1 MQHRILTKWSRRR
14 HTGRFVINLLHLNN
28 IDYLHLHCRWCGVWD
43 PKYGNSPLSVMS
55 IDLDWSNL
63 DASFASSL
71 IDVLNRQLQSTPRPS
86 FIGPIEITSFDF
98 GSQPPVVEL
107 VDLRDIYR
115 DFLED
120 DNDEEDN
127 DDYENNID
135 AAGDFSRYSA
145 GQAGQVQGR
154 RDKDDEEYEWVSRRS
169 ARRGMAMEETAP
181 MYYHH
186 LPPHVRYAG
195 GPASDVYSAPPEPAP
210 APLQQPSSSSVSGS
224 GVTTV
229 PVASST
235 STSAS
240 VSVSATHHEQQQQ
253 HATYFSLSPS
263 TSAAAAADTTS
274 SSSSPSSS
282 SWRDFR
288 SGQQTRNTHPSTS
301 NNILRSTRPTGTPTV
316 APSSSA
322 ASLPPLPYP
331 HPRPDLADVDV
342 VAMAVDPSLPAAA
355 AAATR
360 GVTTATTT
368 AMNDNTGVAG
378 LTTIPTAQNDPTAA
392 AAPAVPAVDEYPN
405 LQLHLLVSWHS
416 DLRLT
421 LTTSLRINYPS
432 PLFMSLPIKLSVT
445 GLVFDGELAVAYE
458 GGRRVH
464 LCVLDGLDP
473 YGPSARRASGSQGST
488 PSDPEGDDAHAAK
501 PLPVGQRLLPEIFIE
516 SELGQADKHVL
527 KNVTRVEKFIQDVI
541 RKTIEEELVFP
552 NFHTLVLR

>member
-1 MQHRILTKWSRRR
+1 
-14 HTGRFVINLLHLNN
+14 
-28 IDYLHLHCRWCGVWD
+28 
-43 PKYGNSPLSVMS
+43 MS
-55 IDLDWSNL
+55 IDLDWNNL

-120 DNDEEDN
+120 DDDDDD

-135 AAGDFSRYSA
+135 AAGGFSR
-145 GQAGQVQGR
+145 GQSQGQGR
-154 RDKDDEEYEWVSRRS
+154 REQDDEEFEWVSRRS
-169 ARRGMAMEETAP
+169 ARRGLATEETAP
-181 MYYHH
+181 LYYHH
-186 LPPHVRYAG
+186 LPPHVRYAR
-195 GPASDVYSAPPEPAP
+195 GPASDVYPTPP
-210 APLQQPSSSSVSGS
+210 APLQQPSSSPSVGRGNDS
-224 GVTTV
+224 GVATTATH
-229 PVASST
+229 PVLQHAST
-235 STSAS
+235 S
-240 VSVSATHHEQQQQ
+240 
-253 HATYFSLSPS
+253 SLSPS
-263 TSAAAAADTTS
+263 ASAAAADNA
-274 SSSSPSSS
+274 

-288 SGQQTRNTHPSTS
+288 SETFRTHPTT
-301 NNILRSTRPTGTPTV
+301 TRPAGMVVP
-316 APSSSA
+316 ASSSA
-322 ASLPPLPYP
+322 AASSSLSPLAHP
-331 HPRPDLADVDV
+331 HPHLAVDDV
-342 VAMAVDPSLPAAA
+342 VAMAVVDPPT
-355 AAATR
+355 AAAT
-360 GVTTATTT
+360 TTVVTTT
-368 AMNDNTGVAG
+368 AMEDNTGVATG
-378 LTTIPTAQNDPTAA
+378 LTTISTAQNDPAA
-392 AAPAVPAVDEYPN
+392 AASPPPPAAVPATDEHPN

-488 PSDPEGDDAHAAK
+488 PSDPEGDDGHAAK

>member
-1 MQHRILTKWSRRR
+1 
-14 HTGRFVINLLHLNN
+14 
-28 IDYLHLHCRWCGVWD
+28 
-43 PKYGNSPLSVMS
+43 MS
-55 IDLDWSNL
+55 IDLDWSKL

-71 IDVLNRQLQSTPRPS
+71 IDALNGQLQSTPRPS

-107 VDLRDIYR
+107 VDLRDVYR

-120 DNDEEDN
+120 DDDDN
-127 DDYENNID
+127 YDYEGGGGSNIG
-135 AAGDFSRYSA
+135 AERGFSRSSSA
-145 GQAGQVQGR
+145 GQNR
-154 RDKDDEEYEWVSRRS
+154 NRSNRNRDEDEDEYEWVSRRS
-169 ARRGMAMEETAP
+169 ARRGMAVEDPVP

-186 LPPHVRYAG
+186 LPPHVRYAR

-210 APLQQPSSSSVSGS
+210 APLQPSSSSSLGPGATAIHSGKHAAFS
-224 GVTTV
+224 M
-229 PVASST
+229 SS
-235 STSAS
+235 S
-240 VSVSATHHEQQQQ
+240 
-253 HATYFSLSPS
+253 
-263 TSAAAAADTTS
+263 AADT
-274 SSSSPSSS
+274 S
-282 SWRDFR
+282 SWRD
-288 SGQQTRNTHPSTS
+288 SQQTRAHSS
-301 NNILRSTRPTGTPTV
+301 NLRSAHTTDV
-316 APSSSA
+316 SSSA
-322 ASLPPLPYP
+322 ASSLSPLPLP
-331 HPRPDLADVDV
+331 HPHPDLADLNVMA
-342 VAMAVDPSLPAAA
+342 VAMDPTPAPAP
-355 AAATR
+355 AT
-360 GVTTATTT
+360 VETTT
-368 AMNDNTGVAG
+368 AMRDNAG
-378 LTTIPTAQNDPTAA
+378 LTELA
-392 AAPAVPAVDEYPN
+392 AVPATQDEPPTALAPPQPPAEPPADEHPN

-541 RKTIEEELVFP
+541 RKTIEEEFVFP

>member
-1 MQHRILTKWSRRR
+1 VQA
-14 HTGRFVINLLHLNN
+14 
-28 IDYLHLHCRWCGVWD
+28 WD
-43 PKYGNSPLSVMS
+43 PKYGNFPFFVMS
-55 IDLDWSNL
+55 IDLDWSKL

-86 FIGPIEITSFDF
+86 FIGPIEITSFDV

-120 DNDEEDN
+120 DDNDDDD

-135 AAGDFSRYSA
+135 AAGGFSRFSSA
-145 GQAGQVQGR
+145 GQGQGSR
-154 RDKDDEEYEWVSRRS
+154 AKDDEEYEWVSRRS
-169 ARRGMAMEETAP
+169 ARRAMAMEESAP
-181 MYYHH
+181 MFYHH

-195 GPASDVYSAPPEPAP
+195 GPASDVYPAPVEPAP
-210 APLQQPSSSSVSGS
+210 APLQPSSSSIGGS
-224 GVTTV
+224 GVAATTH
-229 PVASST
+229 PEQHASST
-235 STSAS
+235 
-240 VSVSATHHEQQQQ
+240 
-253 HATYFSLSPS
+253 FPLSPS
-263 TSAAAAADTTS
+263 ASASPHASAAADT
-274 SSSSPSSS
+274 SS

-288 SGQQTRNTHPSTS
+288 SGQQTDSS
-301 NNILRSTRPTGTPTV
+301 NNLRSTRPVGTTA
-316 APSSSA
+316 APSS
-322 ASLPPLPYP
+322 ASVASSHPPL
-331 HPRPDLADVDV
+331 HPDLAGVDV
-342 VAMAVDPSLPAAA
+342 VAMAADPPPAAA
-355 AAATR
+355 TATTV
-360 GVTTATTT
+360 VTTTT
-368 AMNDNTGVAG
+368 AMKDNTEVAG
-378 LTTIPTAQNDPTAA
+378 LTTIPTAQNDPAATPAA
-392 AAPAVPAVDEYPN
+392 AGEPAADEHPN

-541 RKTIEEELVFP
+541 RKTVEEEFVFP

>member
-1 MQHRILTKWSRRR
+1 
-14 HTGRFVINLLHLNN
+14 
-28 IDYLHLHCRWCGVWD
+28 
-43 PKYGNSPLSVMS
+43 MS

-98 GSQPPVVEL
+98 GTQPPEVEL

-120 DNDEEDN
+120 DDDHDDDGDN
-127 DDYENNID
+127 DDGYENNID
-135 AAGDFSRYSA
+135 TAGGFSRHSV
-145 GQAGQVQGR
+145 GQGR

-169 ARRGMAMEETAP
+169 ARRGMATEETAP

-186 LPPHVRYAG
+186 LPPHVRYAR
-195 GPASDVYSAPPEPAP
+195 GPASDVYSALPEPAH
-210 APLQQPSSSSVSGS
+210 APLQQPSSSSSVGGS
-224 GVTTV
+224 GV
-229 PVASST
+229 AS
-235 STSAS
+235 AA
-240 VSVSATHHEQQQQ
+240 ATQPELQ
-253 HATYFSLSPS
+253 HASLSPS
-263 TSAAAAADTTS
+263 ASAAAADITTS
-274 SSSSPSSS
+274 S
-282 SWRDFR
+282 WNDFR
-288 SGQQTRNTHPSTS
+288 SGQQHQTLRTHSSS
-301 NNILRSTRPTGTPTV
+301 NLRSTMRPTGMAVP
-316 APSSSA
+316 APSSATA
-322 ASLPPLPYP
+322 ASSVSPIP
-331 HPRPDLADVDV
+331 HSNPPDLADVDDV
-342 VAMAVDPSLPAAA
+342 VAMAVADDPST
-355 AAATR
+355 AATK
-360 GVTTATTT
+360 
-368 AMNDNTGVAG
+368 DNTGVTAG
-378 LTTIPTAQNDPTAA
+378 LAAIPTAQNDPTAA
-392 AAPAVPAVDEYPN
+392 PATDEHPN

-473 YGPSARRASGSQGST
+473 YGPSAKRASGSQGST

>member
-1 MQHRILTKWSRRR
+1 
-14 HTGRFVINLLHLNN
+14 
-28 IDYLHLHCRWCGVWD
+28 
-43 PKYGNSPLSVMS
+43 MS
-55 IDLDWSNL
+55 IDLDWTNL

-120 DNDEEDN
+120 DDGDDDEVEIDN
-127 DDYENNID
+127 DGGYENNVD
-135 AAGDFSRYSA
+135 VAGGFPRYSSA
-145 GQAGQVQGR
+145 GQGRGQGR
-154 RDKDDEEYEWVSRRS
+154 RRDRDEEEYEWVSRRS

-186 LPPHVRYAG
+186 LPPHVRYAR
-195 GPASDVYSAPPEPAP
+195 GPASDVYSAPP
-210 APLQQPSSSSVSGS
+210 APLQQPSSSSSSVGRSR
-224 GVTTV
+224 GVASAATH
-229 PVASST
+229 PELQHASST
-235 STSAS
+235 
-240 VSVSATHHEQQQQ
+240 
-253 HATYFSLSPS
+253 FSLSPS
-263 TSAAAAADTTS
+263 AFAADNNL
-274 SSSSPSSS
+274 SS
-282 SWRDFR
+282 SWRDFH
-288 SGQQTRNTHPSTS
+288 SGQHQQTVRTHSLDDAHST
-301 NNILRSTRPTGTPTV
+301 TRPTGMAVP
-316 APSSSA
+316 APPSA
-322 ASLPPLPYP
+322 AAAASSLSPLPRP
-331 HPRPDLADVDV
+331 HPHPHLADVDDV
-342 VAMAVDPSLPAAA
+342 VATAAIDPSLA
-355 AAATR
+355 AAATTT
-360 GVTTATTT
+360 TTAVMTTT
-368 AMNDNTGVAG
+368 AMKDNAGVAAE
-378 LTTIPTAQNDPTAA
+378 LTTIPTVQVDPTAA
-392 AAPAVPAVDEYPN
+392 AAPPPAEVPAADEHPN

>member
-1 MQHRILTKWSRRR
+1 
-14 HTGRFVINLLHLNN
+14 
-28 IDYLHLHCRWCGVWD
+28 
-43 PKYGNSPLSVMS
+43 MS
-55 IDLDWSNL
+55 IDLDWSKL

-71 IDVLNRQLQSTPRPS
+71 IDALNRQLQSTPRPS
-86 FIGPIEITSFDF
+86 LIGPIEITSFDF

-120 DNDEEDN
+120 DGDDNNDDD

-135 AAGDFSRYSA
+135 AAGGFSRYSSA
-145 GQAGQVQGR
+145 GQGQGR
-154 RDKDDEEYEWVSRRS
+154 RDKDDEEYEWVSRKS
-169 ARRGMAMEETAP
+169 AQRGMVTEEAAP

-195 GPASDVYSAPPEPAP
+195 GPASDVYAAPPEPAP
-210 APLQQPSSSSVSGS
+210 APLQPSSSSAVGAG
-224 GVTTV
+224 GVAH
-229 PVASST
+229 P
-235 STSAS
+235 
-240 VSVSATHHEQQQQ
+240 EQQQ
-253 HATYFSLSPS
+253 HEATFSLSPS
-263 TSAAAAADTTS
+263 ASAAADTT
-274 SSSSPSSS
+274 S

-288 SGQQTRNTHPSTS
+288 SGQQTRNTHSS
-301 NNILRSTRPTGTPTV
+301 NDLRSARRPTGTTA
-316 APSSSA
+316 APSSASA
-322 ASLPPLPYP
+322 ASSLSPLPHP
-331 HPRPDLADVDV
+331 HPDLADVDV
-342 VAMAVDPSLPAAA
+342 SPPAAPP
-355 AAATR
+355 AATAATTTV
-360 GVTTATTT
+360 VTATATTE
-368 AMNDNTGVAG
+368 DNTGVAG
-378 LTTIPTAQNDPTAA
+378 LTTIPTAHDDPAAATA
-392 AAPAVPAVDEYPN
+392 AAPAAADEHPN

-488 PSDPEGDDAHAAK
+488 PSDPEGDDDAHAAK

>member
-1 MQHRILTKWSRRR
+1 
-14 HTGRFVINLLHLNN
+14 
-28 IDYLHLHCRWCGVWD
+28 
-43 PKYGNSPLSVMS
+43 MS

-120 DNDEEDN
+120 DDDN
-127 DDYENNID
+127 DDENDID
-135 AAGDFSRYSA
+135 AAGGFSRYSPA
-145 GQAGQVQGR
+145 GQGQGR
-154 RDKDDEEYEWVSRRS
+154 REQDDEEYEWVSRRG
-169 ARRGMAMEETAP
+169 ARHGMAAEETAP

-186 LPPHVRYAG
+186 LPPHVRYAR
-195 GPASDVYSAPPEPAP
+195 GPASDVYSAPPETAF
-210 APLQQPSSSSVSGS
+210 APLQQPSSSSSVGRGSRS
-224 GVTTV
+224 GV
-229 PVASST
+229 A
-235 STSAS
+235 A
-240 VSVSATHHEQQQQ
+240 ATHPELQ
-253 HATYFSLSPS
+253 HAPTSSLSPSASAS
-263 TSAAAAADTTS
+263 TSAAADNT
-274 SSSSPSSS
+274 S

-288 SGQQTRNTHPSTS
+288 SGQQQTFRTHSS
-301 NNILRSTRPTGTPTV
+301 NNLRSATRHTGMAVP
-316 APSSSA
+316 APSSAAAAAAA
-322 ASLPPLPYP
+322 ASSVPPLSHP
-331 HPRPDLADVDV
+331 HPHSHSYPDLADVDDV
-342 VAMAVDPSLPAAA
+342 VAMAVVDPSTAA
-355 AAATR
+355 
-360 GVTTATTT
+360 ATTT
-368 AMNDNTGVAG
+368 ATVVTTTVMNDNTGMAAG
-378 LTTIPTAQNDPTAA
+378 LTSIPTAQNDPA
-392 AAPAVPAVDEYPN
+392 AAPPPAAVPAADEHPN

-527 KNVTRVEKFIQDVI
+527 KNVTRVEKFIQDVV

>member
-1 MQHRILTKWSRRR
+1 
-14 HTGRFVINLLHLNN
+14 
-28 IDYLHLHCRWCGVWD
+28 
-43 PKYGNSPLSVMS
+43 MS
-55 IDLDWSNL
+55 IDLDWTNL

-71 IDVLNRQLQSTPRPS
+71 IDALNRQLQSTPRPS

-98 GSQPPVVEL
+98 GSQPPEVEL

-120 DNDEEDN
+120 DDGDDN
-127 DDYENNID
+127 DDGGYEHNIAA
-135 AAGDFSRYSA
+135 AAGDFPRYSPA
-145 GQAGQVQGR
+145 GHQGQGG
-154 RDKDDEEYEWVSRRS
+154 DDEEYEWVSRRS

-186 LPPHVRYAG
+186 LPPHVRYAR
-195 GPASDVYSAPPEPAP
+195 GPASDVYSAPPEL
-210 APLQQPSSSSVSGS
+210 APLQQPSSSAFVGR
-224 GVTTV
+224 GVATH
-229 PVASST
+229 PELQHASST
-235 STSAS
+235 FSPSPSAS
-240 VSVSATHHEQQQQ
+240 AAVAAADNNSSSSWTDFHSGQQQTLQ
-253 HATYFSLSPS
+253 THLSSNARSTTRPAGMAVPAPS
-263 TSAAAAADTTS
+263 SSSAAAAAAS
-274 SSSSPSSS
+274 SLS
-282 SWRDFR
+282 
-288 SGQQTRNTHPSTS
+288 
-301 NNILRSTRPTGTPTV
+301 
-316 APSSSA
+316 
-322 ASLPPLPYP
+322 PLPRP
-331 HPRPDLADVDV
+331 SQHPDLADVDDV
-342 VAMAVDPSLPAAA
+342 VAMAAVDPS
-355 AAATR
+355 AAAT
-360 GVTTATTT
+360 TAVMTT
-368 AMNDNTGVAG
+368 AMKDDTGVAAG
-378 LTTIPTAQNDPTAA
+378 LTTIPTAQTDPA
-392 AAPAVPAVDEYPN
+392 AAPPLAEVPAADEHPN

-488 PSDPEGDDAHAAK
+488 PSDPEGDDARAAK

>member
-1 MQHRILTKWSRRR
+1 
-14 HTGRFVINLLHLNN
+14 
-28 IDYLHLHCRWCGVWD
+28 
-43 PKYGNSPLSVMS
+43 MS
-55 IDLDWSNL
+55 IDLDWSKL

-71 IDVLNRQLQSTPRPS
+71 IDALNRQLQSTPRPS
-86 FIGPIEITSFDF
+86 LIGPIEITSFDF

-120 DNDEEDN
+120 DGDDNNDDD

-135 AAGDFSRYSA
+135 AAGGFSRYSSA
-145 GQAGQVQGR
+145 GQGQGR
-154 RDKDDEEYEWVSRRS
+154 RDKDDEEYEWVSRKS
-169 ARRGMAMEETAP
+169 AQRGMVTEEAAP

-210 APLQQPSSSSVSGS
+210 APLQPSSSSAVG
-224 GVTTV
+224 GGGAAV
-229 PVASST
+229 PVAL
-235 STSAS
+235 AAAAAAAAA
-240 VSVSATHHEQQQQ
+240 ATHHEQQQQ
-253 HATYFSLSPS
+253 QHDATFSLSPS
-263 TSAAAAADTTS
+263 ASVNADTT
-274 SSSSPSSS
+274 S

-288 SGQQTRNTHPSTS
+288 SGQQTRNTHSS
-301 NNILRSTRPTGTPTV
+301 NDLRSARHPTGTTA
-316 APSSSA
+316 APSSASA
-322 ASLPPLPYP
+322 ASSLSPLP
-331 HPRPDLADVDV
+331 HLHSDLADVDV
-342 VAMAVDPSLPAAA
+342 SPPAAPPPPPPPA
-355 AAATR
+355 
-360 GVTTATTT
+360 TATTT
-368 AMNDNTGVAG
+368 VVTATATTEDNTGVAG
-378 LTTIPTAQNDPTAA
+378 LTTIPTAHDDPAAAA
-392 AAPAVPAVDEYPN
+392 AAPAAADEHPN

-488 PSDPEGDDAHAAK
+488 PSDPEGDDDAHAAK

>member
-1 MQHRILTKWSRRR
+1 
-14 HTGRFVINLLHLNN
+14 
-28 IDYLHLHCRWCGVWD
+28 
-43 PKYGNSPLSVMS
+43 MS
-55 IDLDWSNL
+55 IDLDWSKL
-63 DASFASSL
+63 DDSFASSL
-71 IDVLNRQLQSTPRPS
+71 IDVLNKQLQSTPRPS

-98 GSQPPVVEL
+98 GSQPPTAEL

-120 DNDEEDN
+120 DDDDDDD

-135 AAGDFSRYSA
+135 AARYSSA
-145 GQAGQVQGR
+145 SQGQGR

-169 ARRGMAMEETAP
+169 ARRGMAMEDAAP

-186 LPPHVRYAG
+186 LPPHVRYAR
-195 GPASDVYSAPPEPAP
+195 GPASDVYPAPPEPAP
-210 APLQQPSSSSVSGS
+210 APLQSSSTSSFGPSSSSVGGS
-224 GVTTV
+224 GMAV
-229 PVASST
+229 PVPVST
-235 STSAS
+235 
-240 VSVSATHHEQQQQ
+240 HPEH
-253 HATYFSLSPS
+253 HATFSLSPS
-263 TSAAAAADTTS
+263 ASTAAADT
-274 SSSSPSSS
+274 S

-288 SGQQTRNTHPSTS
+288 SGQPTRIHSS
-301 NNILRSTRPTGTPTV
+301 NLRSTGRPIGTA
-316 APSSSA
+316 APSFATTTSSL
-322 ASLPPLPYP
+322 SPFP
-331 HPRPDLADVDV
+331 HPHPDLADVVDT
-342 VAMAVDPSLPAAA
+342 VAMGVDPSLAAPAAA
-355 AAATR
+355 
-360 GVTTATTT
+360 TTTVVTTT
-368 AMNDNTGVAG
+368 AMEDNTGVAG
-378 LTTIPTAQNDPTAA
+378 LTTIPTAQDDPTAA
-392 AAPAVPAVDEYPN
+392 PAASAAAPATDELPN

-488 PSDPEGDDAHAAK
+488 PSDPEGDDVHAAK

-541 RKTIEEELVFP
+541 RKTVEEEFVFP
-552 NFHTLVLR
+552 NFHTLVLG

>member
-1 MQHRILTKWSRRR
+1 
-14 HTGRFVINLLHLNN
+14 
-28 IDYLHLHCRWCGVWD
+28 
-43 PKYGNSPLSVMS
+43 MS
-55 IDLDWSNL
+55 IDLDWTNL

-98 GSQPPVVEL
+98 GSQPPEVEL

-120 DNDEEDN
+120 DNGDGDADAAA

-135 AAGDFSRYSA
+135 AAGGFARYSLA
-145 GQAGQVQGR
+145 GQGR
-154 RDKDDEEYEWVSRRS
+154 RDSKDDEEYEWVSRKS

-181 MYYHH
+181 MHYHH
-186 LPPHVRYAG
+186 LPPHVRYAR
-195 GPASDVYSAPPEPAP
+195 GPASDVYSAPHEPAP
-210 APLQQPSSSSVSGS
+210 APLQPPLSSSSSV
-224 GVTTV
+224 GVV
-229 PVASST
+229 PVP
-235 STSAS
+235 
-240 VSVSATHHEQQQQ
+240 VVLATTTLPEQQQQ
-253 HATYFSLSPS
+253 HAPTLSLSPS
-263 TSAAAAADTTS
+263 VSAAADTS
-274 SSSSPSSS
+274 SR
-282 SWRDFR
+282 RDFR
-288 SGQQTRNTHPSTS
+288 SGQQIRTH
-301 NNILRSTRPTGTPTV
+301 STRPTGTA
-316 APSSSA
+316 APSSASA
-322 ASLPPLPYP
+322 TSSLSPLP
-331 HPRPDLADVDV
+331 HAHPDLADV
-342 VAMAVDPSLPAAA
+342 VAMTGDPSPPAAPAAA
-355 AAATR
+355 
-360 GVTTATTT
+360 TATTT
-368 AMNDNTGVAG
+368 TVVTMTAASSSSMKDNTGVAG
-378 LTTIPTAQNDPTAA
+378 FTTVPATAQKDPAA
-392 AAPAVPAVDEYPN
+392 AAPPPADEYPN

-488 PSDPEGDDAHAAK
+488 PSDPEGDDAHGAK